1 MIDPQD
7 ALYFIYLGSEIGSLE
22 GYEVG
27 WEYPLPWI
35 QLPQPTS
42 TENLAYEF
50 PDMFEAGND
59 PYDETVFPDPNRPR
73 PPRK

>member
-7 ALYFIYLGSEIGSLE
+7 ALYYIYLGSETDPIE

-35 QLPQPTS
+35 QDPQTETTEALALEHPT
-42 TENLAYEF
+42 
-50 PDMFEAGND
+50 MFEAGNE